1 MAPRRI
7 KIFQNYEN
15 KGVNVVKMR
24 DYCEEYCEGVLQYR
38 SFMDNEVML
47 LLPSG
52 SHNSLQALAL
62 GLALAN
68 PLDNPPLT
76 LAMCS

>member
-1 MAPRRI
+1 MW
-7 KIFQNYEN
+7 
-15 KGVNVVKMR
+15 
-24 DYCEEYCEGVLQYR
+24 DYCEDYCEGVLQYR

-47 LLPSG
+47 LVPPV

-68 PLDNPPLT
+68 PLDNPRLT